1 MAVSTGTQTREKI
14 NRLLADN
21 VAEDISAGDVR
32 SPLLDLAD
40 TVQAA
45 RDAAAAAEATAGA
58 NQLLVNVA
66 QNTADSKTTPAQAAA
81 IAAARYTDAE
91 KTKLAGLSSD
101 GGGGGEATES
111 GPIADNSITPAKAQ
125 ADTEARKKAWRQ
137 RLGSAHIGAGTTLPA
152 AGDSNDGDV
161 RIFTQAVAAGLSWK
175 DISDLAT
182 VITTA
187 EGGDVAVYLGARLGW
202 VRVGNIF
209 RNANTSGQDD
219 TARESAREALNA
231 AEANST
237 RLGKVET
244 LSTDLHKIV
253 DNVVTIDA
261 PFSEMGVTSVLQSSA
276 AGNVLVNGSRNS
288 GFDGSL
294 LAGGTVWGQAFE
306 MPAQSVLLVRLATG
320 VSRLLYSY
328 TINGFGDEK
337 LSSNAFRG
345 TDGTWDYYAGDT
357 TTLNPL
363 AIAAKKKAE
372 EFHTQYAGELAGRAL
387 EQLPQGNQWP
397 GQVYVDQGI
406 PLSGAAVT
414 LRVRLVAR
422 EGQYPVGAR
431 GRIEIAGQ
439 TGAAAS
445 LAGDITH
452 ALIATTSRNLVN
464 NHAAEGYAEA
474 FFSIVPSGSLDVL
487 QRFPIRIPIVNDGKW
502 RLLAG
507 ASPYTVRREDDEYA
521 FRLDDTDA
529 PGTSND
535 QPFTLIVPR
544 AFLGTAPKRFTVS
557 TNNPDEGSR
566 HIGLN
571 LSLNATGTQLTATIY
586 RQGAASLPEYSLTQV
601 AAR

>member
-1 MAVSTGTQTREKI
+1 MAVSTGTQIREKI

-40 TVQAA
+40 TVQ
-45 RDAAAAAEATAGA
+45 DAKDTAAAAEGTASA
-58 NQLLVNVA
+58 NQLLVNIA

-101 GGGGGEATES
+101 GGGGTMPS
-111 GPIADNSITPAKAQ
+111 GPIADNSITPVKAQ
-125 ADTEARKKAWRQ
+125 ADTEARKKAWRE
-137 RLGSAHIGAGTTLPA
+137 RLGSAHIGAGLTLPA
-152 AGDSNDGDV
+152 ASDSNDGDV
-161 RIFTQAVAAGLSWK
+161 RIFTQDVANGLNWR
-175 DISDLAT
+175 DISDT
-182 VITTA
+182 TTIITAA

-328 TINGFGDEK
+328 TINGVGDEK

-387 EQLPQGNQWP
+387 KQLPQGNQWP

-521 FRLDDTDA
+521 FHLDDTDA
-529 PGTSND
+529 AGTNDD

-544 AFLGTAPKRFTVS
+544 AFLGTVAKRFTIAA
-557 TNNPDEGSR
+557 NNPADGNV
-566 HIGLN
+566 HFGLN
-571 LSLNATGTQLTATIY
+571 LNLNGTGTELTATIY
-586 RQGAASLPEYSLTQV
+586 YRGSISGYSITQV